1 MHRSVQLSLARFQ
14 TKVYMSK
21 IWFSIGHFVQAT
33 FNLVLVPLGWAPV
46 VVFMLVLAF
55 GAIYWMN
62 AQAKYTRRA
71 KERNE
76 YI

>member
-1 MHRSVQLSLARFQ
+1 MTRFQ

-33 FNLVLVPLGWAPV
+33 FKLVLVPLGWLPV

-71 KERNE
+71 KERNQ

>member
-1 MHRSVQLSLARFQ
+1 M
-14 TKVYMSK
+14 TK
-21 IWFSIGHFVQAT
+21 IWFSIGQFLQAT
-33 FNLVLVPLGWAPV
+33 FNMLLVTAGWAPV
-46 VVFMLVLAF
+46 ALFMLVLAF

-71 KERNE
+71 KERNQ

>member
-1 MHRSVQLSLARFQ
+1 M
-14 TKVYMSK
+14 TK
-21 IWFSIGHFVQAT
+21 IWFSIGQFLQAT
-33 FNLVLVPLGWAPV
+33 FNMLLVTAGWAPV
-46 VVFMLVLAF
+46 VLFMLVLAF

-71 KERNE
+71 KERNQ